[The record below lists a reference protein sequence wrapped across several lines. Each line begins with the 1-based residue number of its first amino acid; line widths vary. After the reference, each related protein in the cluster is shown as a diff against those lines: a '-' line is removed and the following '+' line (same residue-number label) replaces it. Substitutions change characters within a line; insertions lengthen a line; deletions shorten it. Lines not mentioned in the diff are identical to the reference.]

1 MPNPQPAAA
10 RRNGRPKVP
19 KSVVNPGELRLD
31 QNENTGGCSARVLA
45 RLRSLS
51 GQEVASYPERSVYEP
66 LIASHLGMKPE
77 EVMLTNG
84 ADEGIH
90 LLCELY
96 LNPKLDTILPVPSFG
111 MYRHYAMAT
120 DANIVE
126 VPMTRDFSF
135 PTRDVLAKITSKT
148 GLIFIGNP
156 NNPTGTTVPREDI
169 FRILETAAQV
179 APKSAVLVDEAY
191 FEFYGQTLLPELRR
205 FPNLHIT
212 RTFSKAYGMAGLR
225 VGVLI
230 ANVEAMRRLQRISSP
245 FSVNTIALTILPI
258 ALADQGF
265 VRSYISNVKRQRAV
279 LEKAL
284 EKIGLRYWPSQANFL
299 LVEIG
304 EGRAAFLQEMA
315 KEGIFLRD
323 RGSDHLCEGCVRI
336 TVGNPQEMERVI
348 RTMPKAL
355 KRIGWRR
362 EAWA

>member
-1 MPNPQPAAA
+1 MSSVQTTSLRKNSM
-10 RRNGRPKVP
+10 PKVP
-19 KSVVNPGELRLD
+19 KSVVNPNELRLD
-31 QNENTGGCSARVLA
+31 QNENTGGCSPRVLA
-45 RLRSLS
+45 RLRSLL
-51 GQEVASYPERSVYEP
+51 GQEVASYPERSIYEP
-66 LIASHLGMKPE
+66 LMASHLGMKTE

-96 LNPKLDTILPVPSFG
+96 LNPKLDAIMAVPSFG
-111 MYRHYAMAT
+111 MYKHYAMAT

-126 VPMTRDFSF
+126 VPMSTDFSF
-135 PTRDVLAKITSKT
+135 PTRDVLAKISSKT

-156 NNPTGTTVPREDI
+156 NNPTGTTVPVEDI
-169 FRILETAAQV
+169 YRILETAAQI
-179 APKSAVLVDEAY
+179 APKSGVLVDEAY
-191 FEFYGQTLLPELRR
+191 FEFYGQTLLPELHR

-225 VGVLI
+225 VGVLV
-230 ANVEAMRRLQRISSP
+230 ANANAMQRLQRISSP

-265 VRSYISNVKRQRAV
+265 VRAYIANVKRERQR
-279 LEKAL
+279 LQNSL
-284 EKIGLRYWPSQANFL
+284 EKIGLRYWPSLANFL

-304 EGRAAFLQEMA
+304 EGRAAFLKEMA

-323 RGSDHLCEGCVRI
+323 RGSDPLCGGCVRI
-336 TVGNPQEMERVI
+336 SIGNKQEMERVVE
-348 RTMPKAL
+348 RLPVVL

-362 EAWA
+362 EE

>member
-1 MPNPQPAAA
+1 MPSLQTISS
-10 RRNGRPKVP
+10 RKNGKPKVP
-19 KSVVNPGELRLD
+19 KSVVNPKELRLD
-31 QNENTGGCSARVLA
+31 QNENTGGCSPRVLA
-45 RLRSLS
+45 RLRNLL

-66 LIASHLGMKPE
+66 LIASHLRMKPE

-96 LNPKLDTILPVPSFG
+96 LNPKLDAILPVPSFG

-126 VPMTRDFSF
+126 VPLNNDFSF
-135 PTRDVLAKITSKT
+135 PTREVLAKITSKT

-156 NNPTGTTVPREDI
+156 NNPTGTTVAAHDI
-169 FRILETAAQV
+169 YRILETAAQV

-191 FEFYGQTLLPELRR
+191 FEFYGQTLLPELHR

-225 VGVLI
+225 VGVLV
-230 ANVEAMRRLQRISSP
+230 ANPEAMRHLQRISSP

-265 VRSYISNVKRQRAV
+265 VRAYIANVKRQRQV
-279 LEKAL
+279 LQNAL
-284 EKIGLRYWPSQANFL
+284 ERIGLRYWPSQANFL

-304 EGRAAFLQEMA
+304 EERAVFLKEMA

-323 RGSDHLCEGCVRI
+323 RGSDLLCGGCVRI
-336 TVGNPQEMERVI
+336 TIGNKEEMERVI
-348 RTMPKAL
+348 EKLPKVL

-362 EAWA
+362 EA

>member
-1 MPNPQPAAA
+1 MPSVRAAA
-10 RRNGRPKVP
+10 LRKNAKPKVP
-19 KSVVNPGELRLD
+19 KSVVNPKELRLD
-31 QNENTGGCSARVLA
+31 QNENTGGCSPRVLA
-45 RLRSLS
+45 RLRKLL
-51 GQEVASYPERSVYEP
+51 GQEVASYPERSMYEP
-66 LIASHLGMKPE
+66 LMASHLGMKPE

-96 LNPKLDTILPVPSFG
+96 LNPKLDAILAVPSFG
-111 MYRHYAMAT
+111 MYKHYAMAT
-120 DANIVE
+120 GANIVE
-126 VPMTRDFSF
+126 VPMSKDFSF
-135 PTRDVLAKITSKT
+135 PTREVLSALSSKT

-156 NNPTGTTVPREDI
+156 NNPTGTTVPQQDI
-169 FRILETAAQV
+169 FRILKAAAQT

-191 FEFYGQTLLPELRR
+191 FEFYGQTLLPELHR

-225 VGVLI
+225 VGVLV
-230 ANVEAMRRLQRISSP
+230 ANADVMQRLQTISSP

-265 VRSYISNVKRQRAV
+265 VRSYIGNVKRQREV
-279 LEKAL
+279 LQNAL

-304 EGRAAFLQEMA
+304 EGRAAFLKEMA
-315 KEGIFLRD
+315 REGIFLRD
-323 RGSDHLCEGCVRI
+323 RGSDFLCEGCVRI
-336 TVGNPQEMERVI
+336 TIGNPQEMQCVI
-348 RTMPKAL
+348 GRLPKVL

-362 EAWA
+362 EA

>member
-1 MPNPQPAAA
+1 MPSVQSPAT
-10 RRNGRPKVP
+10 RKNGKPKVP

-31 QNENTGGCSARVLA
+31 QNENTGGCSPRVLA
-45 RLRSLS
+45 RLRNLL

-66 LIASHLGMKPE
+66 LIAGHLGMKPE

-96 LNPKLDTILPVPSFG
+96 LSPRLEAILPVPSFG

-120 DANIVE
+120 DAQIVE
-126 VPMTRDFSF
+126 VPMSKDFSF
-135 PTRDVLAKITSKT
+135 PTRDLLAKINSRT
-148 GLIFIGNP
+148 GLIFVGNP
-156 NNPTGTTVPREDI
+156 NNPTGTTVPHEDI
-169 FRILETAAQV
+169 YRILEKAAEV
-179 APKSAVLVDEAY
+179 APKCAVLVDEAY
-191 FEFYGQTLLPELRR
+191 FEFYGQTLLPELHR

-230 ANVEAMRRLQRISSP
+230 ANVDAMRRLQRISSP

-265 VRSYISNVKRQRAV
+265 VRSYIANVKKQRQF
-279 LEKAL
+279 LQSAL
-284 EKIGLRYWPSQANFL
+284 EKIGLRYWPSQGNFL

-304 EGRAAFLQEMA
+304 EGRAAFLKEMA

-336 TVGNPQEMERVI
+336 SIGNQQEMKRVI
-348 RTMPKAL
+348 EKMPKVL
-355 KRIGWRR
+355 KRIGWRPQ
-362 EAWA
+362 AWV